1 MQTRFK
7 LKFPDAVALRTAW
20 DAELS
25 AGRLFV
31 PTGEMLP
38 PFTPVVL
45 AVTVVGAPTEIE
57 FPAEVVFVLEAE
69 RCPAGQKPG
78 LGLSFRLQEHH
89 RTALFA
95 LISGRAGQEASETA
109 VVVGHKAERQGVK
122 ERKVRRTPAGGVSSV
137 GRGRSEDSD
146 VKRGSGRWGARR
158 GGPSS
163 RSFKVKSSA
172 QSSVV
177 GASACPH
184 HEQGRS
190 AQFPTAPS
198 FDAGADARVSGEVR
212 LFLHKRAKGTHY
224 QALGVEMN
232 VEHKAIRRAYSKMM
246 RQFHPDNYYRRLS
259 AETFGRLE
267 EVYQRVTE
275 AYEVLIDPEQR
286 ASYDLSIGN
295 FQGAVQEKRVQWRK
309 QSYSNVNPRLA
320 QLAASLYEEGAKLQL
335 AGQVDKAR
343 AKFKLALQYN
353 PHMDEVSARLKV
365 LDSQEG

>member
-20 DAELS
+20 EAELS

-45 AVTVVGAPTEIE
+45 AVTVVGMPTEVE
-57 FPAEVVFVLEAE
+57 FPAEVVFVLEAQ
-69 RCPAGQKPG
+69 RCSEGQKPG

-89 RTALFA
+89 RTALCA
-95 LISGRAGQEASETA
+95 LISGHAVEEAGEAAAGGERE
-109 VVVGHKAERQGVK
+109 AERQSA
-122 ERKVRRTPAGGVSSV
+122 KVRPVQRTPAGGVSSV
-137 GRGRSEDSD
+137 GRGDSGVRRD
-146 VKRGSGRWGARR
+146 SGRRSAKRDVSR
-158 GGPSS
+158 DGPSS
-163 RSFKVKSSA
+163 RSVKGQPSGPR
-172 QSSVV
+172 SVS
-177 GASACPH
+177 GAEARP
-184 HEQGRS
+184 GR
-190 AQFPTAPS
+190 ARGANFPTAPS
-198 FDAGADARVSGEVR
+198 FDAEADARVSGEVR
-212 LFLHKRAKGTHY
+212 LFLHKRARGTHY
-224 QALGVEMN
+224 QALGVEMD
-232 VEHKAIRRAYSKMM
+232 VERKAVRRAYSKMM

-275 AYEVLIDPEQR
+275 AYEVLIDPERR

-295 FQGAVQEKRVQWRK
+295 FQGAVQEKRAQWRK
-309 QSYSNVNPRLA
+309 QSYSNINPRLA
-320 QLAASLYEEGAKLQL
+320 QLATSLYEEGTKLEL

-365 LDSQEG
+365 LGSQEG